1 MRLSQVGEGINKR
14 HGLYI
19 LGEVIKVYVAMVPFG
34 CGGSILASSLSSG
47 VCVCVQ
53 SRYMG
58 SPLNP
63 GTKGFFP
70 GLNSVVCPPPALY
83 LPTEWR
89 LHKPKGTRS
98 PPFQTRSQYLG
109 PWDSF
114 FKWPWSC
121 FSFLAQASSPGLSS
135 KSRPCSH
142 MLLSQGNE
150 QGWLFVGRAW
160 WFGFGC
166 SQACAQLS
174 WCWREEL
181 Q

>member
-19 LGEVIKVYVAMVPFG
+19 LGEVIKFYVAMVPFG
-34 CGGSILASSLSSG
+34 CGGGILASSLSSG

-83 LPTEWR
+83 LPTE
-89 LHKPKGTRS
+89 
-98 PPFQTRSQYLG
+98 
-109 PWDSF
+109 
-114 FKWPWSC
+114 
-121 FSFLAQASSPGLSS
+121 
-135 KSRPCSH
+135 
-142 MLLSQGNE
+142 
-150 QGWLFVGRAW
+150 
-160 WFGFGC
+160 
-166 SQACAQLS
+166 
-174 WCWREEL
+174 
-181 Q
+181 